1 MMFKR
6 VAVIGGSGAIA
17 SALIQQLSEDSNAK
31 IYVFSQ
37 HDILFESKN
46 IEVHKINYLE
56 EKSISNSADLASED
70 GDLDLVIITNGILH
84 NEKVQP
90 EKSLKDLSI
99 SKFNEVFLVN
109 TIIPSLI
116 AKYFLPKLNKSSRSV
131 MSFLSAKVGSI
142 SDNRLGGWYSYRS
155 SKAALN
161 MIIKNLSIELARLN
175 GEGIVVGLHP
185 GTVESRLSS
194 PFSSNVPKDKLFS
207 PSFAAMKLMEVLSNL
222 DKASTGRVY
231 GWDGKE
237 INP

>member
-37 HDILFESKN
+37 HHILFESKN

-70 GDLDLVIITNGILH
+70 GDLDLVLITNGILH
-84 NEKVQP
+84 NENVQP
-90 EKSLKDLSI
+90 EKSIKDLSI

-131 MSFLSAKVGSI
+131 MSFLSARVGSI

-185 GTVESRLSS
+185 GTVESHLSS
-194 PFSSNVPKDKLFS
+194 PFSSNVPKDKLLS

-222 DKASTGRVY
+222 DKASTGRVH

-237 INP
+237 ISP

>member
-1 MMFKR
+1 MFKR

-37 HDILFESKN
+37 HHILFESKN

-70 GDLDLVIITNGILH
+70 GDLDLVLITNGILH
-84 NEKVQP
+84 NENVQP
-90 EKSLKDLSI
+90 EKSIKDLSI

-131 MSFLSAKVGSI
+131 MSFLSARVGSI

-185 GTVESRLSS
+185 GTVESHLSS
-194 PFSSNVPKDKLFS
+194 PFSSNVPKDKLLS

-222 DKASTGRVY
+222 DKASTGRVH

-237 INP
+237 ISP

>member
-17 SALIQQLSEDSNAK
+17 SALIKQISEDSNTK

-70 GDLDLVIITNGILH
+70 GDLDLVLITNGILH
-84 NEKVQP
+84 NENVQP
-90 EKSLKDLSI
+90 EKSIKDLSI

-131 MSFLSAKVGSI
+131 MSFLSARVGSI

-185 GTVESRLSS
+185 GTVESHLSS
-194 PFSSNVPKDKLFS
+194 PFSSNVPKDKLLS

-222 DKASTGRVY
+222 DKASTGRVH

-237 INP
+237 ISP

>member
-17 SALIQQLSEDSNAK
+17 SALIQHLSEDSNAK

-37 HDILFESKN
+37 HDILFQSKN
-46 IEVHKINYLE
+46 IEAHKINYLD
-56 EKSISNSADLASED
+56 EKSISNSAELASKD

-109 TIIPSLI
+109 TFIPSLI
-116 AKYFLPKLNKSSRSV
+116 AKYFLPKLNKTSRSV
-131 MSFLSAKVGSI
+131 MSFLSARVGSI

-161 MIIKNLSIELARLN
+161 MIIKNLSIDSIRL
-175 GEGIVVGLHP
+175 VATP
-185 GTVESRLSS
+185 T
-194 PFSSNVPKDKLFS
+194 
-207 PSFAAMKLMEVLSNL
+207 
-222 DKASTGRVY
+222 
-231 GWDGKE
+231 
-237 INP
+237 